1 MVSAMWSR
9 VLRRSG
15 SRTHGK
21 WAVVFL
27 LAGASKSRWFWSS
40 SRLKSGRLS
49 SANFHVRSRTVS
61 HSSKNFS
68 IFPVI
73 RKHLRRRLGAV
84 LFSVLTGCRNQ
95 RRGRGSDRQWYGDP
109 GALLQRGLSAH
120 AFLRY
125 SRLVGSDHGL
135 PAPGQRPSARTDG
148 AALGRGT
155 LAAECAG
162 AARVQYRGRSGLACG
177 ALGAKLGGRGRLPLD
192 HPGWAAGRTCGGREA
207 RLLMLKACEL
217 SCPFRSFAYNY

>member
-73 RKHLRRRLGAV
+73 RKLLRRSALVLLGFNTEDVRVLLAV
-84 LFSVLTGCRNQ
+84 PL
-95 RRGRGSDRQWYGDP
+95 
-109 GALLQRGLSAH
+109 GLSWVV
-120 AFLRY
+120 
-125 SRLVGSDHGL
+125 VGACL
-135 PAPGQRPSARTDG
+135 WITQDG
-148 AALGRGT
+148 P
-155 LAAECAG
+155 
-162 AARVQYRGRSGLACG
+162 Q
-177 ALGAKLGGRGRLPLD
+177 GG
-192 HPGWAAGRTCGGREA
+192 HVVE
-207 RLLMLKACEL
+207 
-217 SCPFRSFAYNY
+217 